1 MNRWHFLTIVFVILL
16 TSTAAISAESLSD
29 VDRAIDAYLAD
40 GKTDSAAALVDRAM
54 ELAYAEHRGDSLA
67 VAAYADSL
75 GIRFFNAYDARTGVE
90 LIETGVALRLSV
102 LPDDD
107 PALAGPL
114 ELLSTAYYIAGRISD
129 AVAPQEHAVDIRMAS
144 LGANDPATAKS
155 RYDLA
160 LVYYRLTRYDDAE
173 SQLRAALTAYKTNS
187 KTDPL
192 ALAETERVLGEV
204 HRELNRYDEAE
215 RLMRDAVAVARKAL
229 PKDDPGLAVFLNSL
243 AGFYKDQARYDESEL
258 LLEEALDIRTRA
270 HLEDELAITTLN
282 VAEIYRLQGRF
293 DDAIPRYQ
301 RAIAIAQ
308 KTLPPIEVAEFHN
321 QIAAAY
327 ADMGRPKDAES
338 HFRLALAVADSST
351 NASPQVVAQFKHD
364 LGVLLAREGR
374 KKEGEEYLKE
384 AIALRE
390 SVFGRAHPLV
400 AVSLT
405 QLARS
410 RGSLFGAV
418 NAKPSPGDKD
428 AARLLDRALAILDS
442 TDAEPEARIDAGIAR
457 AEIYCRGGEKDRA
470 AQTMARALDAVE
482 ALRPHRGGGGAERI
496 EFIQRYVDAY
506 DRMTMWQVERS
517 NVPAALDCSERRRA
531 RVLVDRLAGTV
542 GTADS
547 EASAAL
553 DRLRAKKRDLTDRLG
568 KCQAQAQALR
578 SKGRL
583 TKAERAD
590 LERVESSCDNLA
602 RDLERTRERIRVTE
616 SAEGTS
622 VLTPARMRAPI
633 DEPLLAYHIG
643 SVASYLFV
651 VDAGTKSL
659 RVFPLTL
666 DDQVAARLG
675 VRPGALTRASLARI
689 LTGYDEAGERSGLG
703 LIREVATPTEATAT
717 SDVVRRARQGTHD
730 RLHALSAVL
739 VPEVVWLSIRGVKT
753 VVLIPDGL
761 LAGLPF
767 EALVLSGT
775 VDAPVYWLDEGPAIQ
790 YAPSIAT
797 FDALGVSSADRAHI
811 RRVLSVCDPHYATLT
826 PLPGTER
833 ETERVV
839 AAFGKDR
846 VTVLCGNDATE
857 AAVSR
862 AMSKKDIVHLA
873 THGLINQRRSDL
885 LASLA
890 FTPSTS
896 ASKNLHDDGFLQLFE
911 IDDLALS
918 AELVVL
924 SACES
929 STGSYVLGEG
939 VMALSRGF
947 LSAGARRVVATQ
959 WKVDDAATAVLVG
972 DFLTR
977 VAREEGGGDMALAL
991 RDAKRAVR
999 KSANTS
1005 QPFFWAA
1012 FVITGAR

>member
-1 MNRWHFLTIVFVILL
+1 VPALRILTIAFVILL
-16 TSTAAISAESLSD
+16 TGTGVVFAESLTD
-29 VDRAIDAYLAD
+29 VDKAIDGYLAA
-40 GKTDSAAALVDRAM
+40 GKTDSAAALVGHAI
-54 ELAYAEHRGDSLA
+54 ELAHAEHRGDSLA

-114 ELLSTAYYIAGRISD
+114 ELLSTAYYIAGRIND
-129 AVAPQEHAVDIRMAS
+129 AVPPQEHAVDIRMKS

-215 RLMRDAVAVARKAL
+215 PLMRDAVAVARKAL

-293 DDAIPRYQ
+293 DDAIPRYR
-301 RAIAIAQ
+301 RALALAQ
-308 KTLPPIEVAEFHN
+308 KTLPPLEVAEFHN

-351 NASPQVVAQFKHD
+351 DASPQVVAQFKHD

-374 KKEGEEYLKE
+374 QKEGEQYLKE

-410 RGSLFGAV
+410 RASLFDAMA
-418 NAKPSPGDKD
+418 AKPARGDAE
-428 AARLLDRALAILDS
+428 AAALLDRALAILDS
-442 TDAEPEARIDAGIAR
+442 TDAEPEARVDAGIAR
-457 AEIYCRGGEKDRA
+457 AEIYYRNGKKDRA
-470 AQTMARALDAVE
+470 ASTMAASLDAVE
-482 ALRPHRGGGGAERI
+482 VLRPHRGGGGAERI
-496 EFIQRYVDAY
+496 EFIRRYVDAY
-506 DRMTMWQVERS
+506 DRMTTWQVERS
-517 NVPAALDCSERRRA
+517 DIPSALIYSERRRA
-531 RVLVDRLAGTV
+531 RVLVDRLTGTKSA
-542 GTADS
+542 TATP
-547 EASAAL
+547 EARAAL
-553 DRLRAKKRDLTDRLG
+553 DRLRAEKRDLEQRLG
-568 KCQAQAQALR
+568 KCQGQAQALR
-578 SKGRL
+578 SKPKL
-583 TKAERAD
+583 TKAERSELARIESNCD
-590 LERVESSCDNLA
+590 DIAGDVERLGERIRGMPGVHGPKTVQVTALA
-602 RDLERTRERIRVTE
+602 RD
-616 SAEGTS
+616 
-622 VLTPARMRAPI
+622 
-633 DEPLLAYHIG
+633 EPQLLYHIG
-643 SVASYLFV
+643 TLSSYVFVWGAGAADARVYSLALNTSAAS
-651 VDAGTKSL
+651 T
-659 RVFPLTL
+659 
-666 DDQVAARLG
+666 LG
-675 VRPGALTRASLARI
+675 VPAGALTRAGLARI
-689 LTGYDEAGERSGLG
+689 LTGYDEKGERSGIG
-703 LIREVATPTEATAT
+703 ITRELAESQAANAVT
-717 SDVVRRARQGTHD
+717 VRAREQTQG
-730 RLHALSAVL
+730 RLHALFTVL
-739 VPEVVWLSIRGVKT
+739 VPEEVWTSVRKATEVVVIT
-753 VVLIPDGL
+753 DGP
-761 LAGLPF
+761 LAAFPF
-767 EALVLSGT
+767 EAFIVSAAKG
-775 VDAPVYWLDEGPAIQ
+775 DAVYWLDDGPAIR
-790 YAPSIAT
+790 YAPSIA
-797 FDALGVSSADRAHI
+797 ALAALAQSPRRASSP
-811 RRVLSVCDPHYATLT
+811 RVLSVCNPHYAALD
-826 PLPGTER
+826 PLPGTVR
-833 ETERVV
+833 ETESVV
-839 AAFGKDR
+839 GAFGKKQ
-846 VTVLCGNDATE
+846 VTVLCGEDATE
-857 AAVSR
+857 AAACR
-862 AMSKKDIVHLA
+862 AMAGKEIVHLA

-896 ASKNLHDDGFLQLFE
+896 ASNNLHDDGFLQLFE

-959 WKVDDAATAVLVG
+959 WKVDDRTTAVLVG

-977 VAREEGGGDMALAL
+977 VAHDPSADMALAL

-999 KSANTS
+999 QAANTS
-1005 QPFFWAA
+1005 QPFYWAA